1 MNLSFR
7 LRVKPSFLAWGR
19 AQGQGQGQGHG
30 HSSHAGARLQRAHED
45 WVQQGWQL

>member
-19 AQGQGQGQGHG
+19 AQGQGHG

-45 WVQQGWQL
+45 WVQQAWQL